1 MRIASEVFS
10 RSLSGGGNF
19 NNKVSCEWRIW
30 QLVFSAEVLQ
40 AVGTS
45 TIKFLVYG
53 EQDGNWCSQQKSFR
67 RWELQP

>member
-1 MRIASEVFS
+1 MATGVLN
-10 RSLSGGGNF
+10 RSPSGGGNF
-19 NNKVSCEWRIW
+19 NHKVSCVRRTRW
-30 QLVFSAEVLQ
+30 QLEFSAKVLQ

-53 EQDGNWCSQQKSFR
+53 EQDDNWSSQQKSFR